1 MRKELF
7 LLLAVVLTLSFLAG
21 CQQNIIA
28 TSPFP
33 AEHQQD
39 EIPGDEQVY
48 QKYSYTFL
56 DTFDTVTQVV
66 GYTETE
72 EEFNRYSERIHERM
86 LELHKLYD
94 KYNDYDGINNIK
106 TINDN
111 AGVKPVKVDKDII
124 DLILF
129 SKKMYEDVGTKTN
142 IAMGSVLKIW
152 QTYRDRAEA
161 DPADAAIPPM
171 EDLLAASEHVDIN
184 KVIVD
189 VDAGTVYLN
198 DPLMSLD
205 VGAVAKGY
213 STEVV
218 VKEIMEEGFTS
229 GIISSGGNIRAFGKP
244 MDGKRDK
251 WGVGIQ
257 NPDSAIGNSE
267 ESTVETVFLTDA
279 SVVTSGEY
287 QRFYMVGDKVMHHLI
302 DPETLMP
309 GDYFRAVTII
319 TQDSGK
325 ADFLST
331 TVFLMPY
338 DEGKA
343 LVESLDGV
351 EALWIFKDGTIKTTD
366 GMKPLMKSQGA
377 NAAIGE

>member
-1 MRKELF
+1 MRKKIS
-7 LLLAVVLTLSFLAG
+7 LLLTVILIFASLTG
-21 CQQNIIA
+21 CQQNEDPP
-28 TSPFP
+28 T
-33 AEHQQD
+33 
-39 EIPGDEQVY
+39 EQVY
-48 QKYSYTFL
+48 EKYSYTFL

-72 EEFNRYSERIHERM
+72 EEFNGYAEKIHERM

-94 KYNDYDGINNIK
+94 KYNDYEGINNIK

-129 SKKMYEDVGTKTN
+129 CKKLYEDVGTQTN
-142 IAMGSVLKIW
+142 IAMGSVLEIW
-152 QTYRDRAEA
+152 HDYRDEAEFN
-161 DPADAAIPPM
+161 PANAKIPPM
-171 EDLLAASEHVDIN
+171 EDLLAANEHTNID

-189 VDAGTVYLN
+189 VENSTVYLD

-218 VKEIMEEGFTS
+218 VQEIIEEGFTS
-229 GIISSGGNIRAFGKP
+229 GIISAGGNIRAFGKP
-244 MDGKRDK
+244 LDGIRDK

-257 NPDSAIGNSE
+257 NPDSVIGNSE
-267 ESTVETVFLTDA
+267 EGVLETVFLTDA
-279 SVVTSGEY
+279 SVVTSGDY
-287 QRFYMVGDKVMHHLI
+287 QRFYMVGDKVIHHLI
-302 DPETLMP
+302 DPKTLMP
-309 GDYFRAVTII
+309 GDYFRAVSIVTEH
-319 TQDSGK
+319 SGK

-331 TVFLMPY
+331 TVFLLPY
-338 DEGKA
+338 EEGKA

-351 EALWIFKDGTIKTTD
+351 EALWVFKDGTIKTTD
-366 GMKPLMKSQGA
+366 GMKAIMKSEGA
-377 NAAIGE
+377 TAAIGN